1 MNFIV
6 SILLFLK
13 HFLFIDKNNG
23 FFNYYNQGNM
33 VETIEENKNEE
44 EEDKF
49 EQANNIKTKKKLIL
63 RTGDWYCGYCNNLN
77 FAFRK
82 ECNICRLSK
91 QFWHNS

>member
-1 MNFIV
+1 MNLIV
-6 SILLFLK
+6 SILFIFLK
-13 HFLFIDKNNG
+13 YFSFIAESNAFL
-23 FFNYYNQGNM
+23 NYYNPSNM
-33 VETIEENKNEE
+33 VEEIDENKEE
-44 EEDKF
+44 E

-63 RTGDWYCGYCNNLN
+63 RTGDWYCRYCNNLN